1 MNSTISSFER
11 IEDLGKVY
19 YQESGHRVFYTM
31 KKQIS
36 KSSLRIGDGISQY
49 LDIYF
54 SQIEND
60 WETTPGQN
68 TPKTKRYEIRACAPE
83 DFPFVKDMEKM
94 LR

>member
-1 MNSTISSFER
+1 
-11 IEDLGKVY
+11 
-19 YQESGHRVFYTM
+19 M

-36 KSSLRIGDGISQY
+36 QKSLKIGDGITQY

-68 TPKTKRYEIRACAPE
+68 TPTTKRYEIRACKPE
-83 DFPFVKDMEKM
+83 DFPFVKDADKM
-94 LR
+94 FK